1 MEGLGLVLISLL
13 FWEFELDFGVN
24 IFFEGFFLVVRMFF
38 LLFEMI
44 ISRILDNY
52 FLKIRVVFF

>member
-13 FWEFELDFGVN
+13 FWEFGLDFGVN

-52 FLKIRVVFF
+52 LLKIRVVFF

>member
-52 FLKIRVVFF
+52 LLNIRVVFF

>member
-52 FLKIRVVFF
+52 LLKIRVVFF